1 MHTYVS
7 KDYKLKISHIIKTA
21 PCGLH
26 HKELFYLDRLKR
38 LITQCKIL
46 TFNSIKTIYSP
57 MWGVY
62 IVSMSIDQCGAPP
75 HQG

>member
-26 HKELFYLDRLKR
+26 HKELFYLDR
-38 LITQCKIL
+38 
-46 TFNSIKTIYSP
+46 IKTIYSP

-75 HQG
+75 HQE